1 MAIDPTVITTQNVG
15 SLPTAPINLTNII
28 PHEVGGNLKQS
39 TINDLAV
46 FIAAY
51 VGASSALV
59 FNNTKVTTGQT
70 LPTTTAKE
78 FLFVGAGTFTNVGGG
93 AAITTTQGLNVLTS
107 NGSFWTLSVEV
118 PVTVTFNGLVQTIRQ
133 GFTGTVTS
141 EGALFDALELIKA
154 DVIKSAPFLGSV
166 IPTSTPT
173 GTGIAYW
180 LATQNGTYT
189 NFGGVVVNTNSL
201 AVISRSA
208 AGSFSISQTA
218 FDLSTYVKKTD
229 ISDDYS
235 TLNLIPNANIGLEST
250 VFFASGQTV
259 VANSTNLYVESK
271 TGTPTQTVL
280 KNTDGFNSLLRY
292 NLKVG
297 DRVNIFSPITDTTS
311 FLVDGTSYLNAGF
324 FAKVP
329 NTYTGVVSLNLRN
342 AVTSANFHASNLVE
356 YVSLGNGW
364 RFYRLNIGV
373 LVNPSEN
380 KFNLGIFISNTG
392 GTTENITIAAPF
404 IIRTKNKPNP
414 SIFQGIETPYILP
427 SNVVKSD
434 SLPTQIVTSDRL
446 LGFNNNL
453 VRDSLFLKQT
463 VGATSISGSDWTVD
477 TGGASTFKGAYSF
490 SSIETPLGNSSIE
503 LDIYKRSSDGFT
515 SDLQPKAY
523 LLVPLEY
530 RGKLGKMSF
539 GFWIKRPNATI
550 TITPYLVAFSDD
562 AGINLITQVAYTPTI
577 ENETYGSWVFVK
589 VNNVTLPTNT
599 KSIRLDARIGWLSS
613 VATPL
618 DTVYKVNLTGFVVN
632 FLSPFVLSWNPNLT
646 EKITEVAGDTSLAL
660 SGKKWTSYGDSITA
674 LGTWQ
679 SNLLAKFSGITH
691 YIRGIGGTAITE
703 TNSIAWVDANG
714 LYLDRPPNSQP
725 VGSFEILSSLS
736 NQQRVNTIPT
746 DSNII
751 TIMGGTN
758 DYGLPLGTINDTTVS
773 TFYGA
778 FQLMLDR
785 IYTRIPSSEIIL
797 VTPIF
802 RNGGETLY
810 NGFVMEDYRNAI
822 RIIAKKYNY
831 RLIDMAKV
839 GINKNNYTTYLSDG
853 IHPNT
858 TGAERM
864 SRLFIQEFKNI
875 Y

>member
-1 MAIDPTVITTQNVG
+1 MSTVLPLTWLDKKNSPELEAFLKQYGDQYCMKAEEINQLRDAVNEMAVIQQSTFLGAAEPTFTPAGTGRAYWIAVKPGTYANHGNVVV
-15 SLPTAPINLTNII
+15 AANEIAFII
-28 PHEVGGNLKQS
+28 RDEVG
-39 TINDLAV
+39 A
-46 FIAAY
+46 F
-51 VGASSALV
+51 
-59 FNNTKVTTGQT
+59 
-70 LPTTTAKE
+70 
-78 FLFVGAGTFTNVGGG
+78 
-93 AAITTTQGLNVLTS
+93 
-107 NGSFWTLSVEV
+107 SV
-118 PVTVTFNGLVQTIRQ
+118 
-133 GFTGTVTS
+133 S
-141 EGALFDALELIKA
+141 K
-154 DVIKSAPFLGSV
+154 
-166 IPTSTPT
+166 
-173 GTGIAYW
+173 
-180 LATQNGTYT
+180 
-189 NFGGVVVNTNSL
+189 
-201 AVISRSA
+201 
-208 AGSFSISQTA
+208 TA
-218 FDLSTYVKKTD
+218 FDLTSY
-229 ISDDYS
+229 ISKNVFADDYS
-235 TLNLIPNANIGLEST
+235 TLNLIPNANIGLENT
-250 VFFASGQTV
+250 IFFAAGQTV

-297 DRVNIFSPITDTTS
+297 DRANVFSPITDITS

-329 NTYTGVVSLNLRN
+329 NTYTGSISLNLRN

-373 LVNPSEN
+373 LVNPAEN
-380 KFNLGIFISNTG
+380 KFNLGIYLNNTG
-392 GTTENITIAAPF
+392 ATTENITIAAPF

-414 SIFQGIETPYILP
+414 SIFQGIETPYVLP

-446 LGFNNNL
+446 LGFNDNL

-477 TGGASTFKGAYSF
+477 TGGASTFKGAYRF

-523 LLVPLEY
+523 LLVPIEY
-530 RGKLGKMSF
+530 RGKLSKISF
-539 GFWIKRPNATI
+539 GFWMKRPNATI
-550 TITPYLVAFSDD
+550 VINPYLVAFSDD
-562 AGINLITQVAYTPTI
+562 LGYNLISQISYTPTI
-577 ENETYGSWVFVK
+577 ENETYGNWVFVK

-599 KSIRLDARIGWLSS
+599 KSIRLDARVQWLSS

-632 FLSPFVLSWNPNLT
+632 FLSPFVLSWNPNLN
-646 EKITEVAGDTSLAL
+646 EKITEVSGDTLLAL

-674 LGTWQ
+674 IGTWQ
-679 SNLLAKFSGITH
+679 SNLLSKFSGITH
-691 YIRGIGGTAITE
+691 YIRGIGGTAINE
-703 TNSIAWVDANG
+703 MSSIAWVDANG
-714 LYLDRPPNSQP
+714 LYLDRPPSTQP

-785 IYTRIPSSEIIL
+785 IYTRIPSAEIIL
-797 VTPIF
+797 VTPVF

-810 NGFVMEDYRNAI
+810 NGFVMEDYRNAVRAI
-822 RIIAKKYNY
+822 SKKYNY

-858 TGAERM
+858 NGAERM

>member
-1 MAIDPTVITTQNVG
+1 MKIITADSFKNPQGIDLFLDKLSKGSYVGTAQDISTEIASILPDVRFLGEVNTSTVISG
-15 SLPTAPINLTNII
+15 
-28 PHEVGGNLKQS
+28 EVGNIY
-39 TINDLAV
+39 TI
-46 FIAAY
+46 
-51 VGASSALV
+51 
-59 FNNTKVTTGQT
+59 VT
-70 LPTTTAKE
+70 E
-78 FLFVGAGTFTNVGGG
+78 
-93 AAITTTQGLNVLTS
+93 S
-107 NGSFWTLSVEV
+107 
-118 PVTVTFNGLVQTIRQ
+118 
-133 GFTGTVTS
+133 
-141 EGALFDALELIKA
+141 
-154 DVIKSAPFLGSV
+154 
-166 IPTSTPT
+166 
-173 GTGIAYW
+173 
-180 LATQNGTYT
+180 GTYANWNSIVVPT
-189 NFGGVVVNTNSL
+189 NTFAILKRVDGN
-201 AVISRSA
+201 
-208 AGSFSISQTA
+208 FSSSQTA
-218 FDLSTYVKKTD
+218 LDLTNY
-229 ISDDYS
+229 ISKNNFADDYS
-235 TLNLIPNANIGLEST
+235 TLNLIPNANIGLENT
-250 VFFASGQTV
+250 VFFDADQTV

-297 DRVNIFSPITDTTS
+297 DRANIFSPITDTTS
-311 FLVDGTSYLNAGF
+311 FLIDSTSYLNAGF

-329 NTYTGVVSLNLRN
+329 NTYTGSVTLNLRN
-342 AVTSANFHASNLVE
+342 AVTSTNFHENNLVE

-373 LVNPSEN
+373 LVNPAEN
-380 KFNLGIFISNTG
+380 KFNLGIYLNNTG

-404 IIRTKNKPNP
+404 IIRTKIKPNP

-427 SNVVKSD
+427 SNVIKSD
-434 SLPTQIVTSDRL
+434 NLPASIVTSDRL

-453 VRDSLFLKQT
+453 VKDSLFLKQT
-463 VGATSISGSDWTVD
+463 VGATSISGSDWSVD
-477 TGGASTFKGAYSF
+477 TGGVSTFKGAYRF
-490 SSIETPLGNSSIE
+490 SNIETPLGNSSIE

-515 SDLQPKAY
+515 SDLQPKAS

-530 RGKLGKMSF
+530 RGKLSKMSF
-539 GFWIKRPNATI
+539 GFWMKRPNATI
-550 TITPYLVAFSDD
+550 VINPYLVAFSDD
-562 AGINLITQVAYTPTI
+562 LGYNLISQISYTPTI
-577 ENETYGSWVFVK
+577 ENEIYGNWVFVK
-589 VNNVTLPTNT
+589 VNNITLPTNT
-599 KSIRLDARIGWLSS
+599 KYIRLDARVQWLSS
-613 VATPL
+613 VTTPL

-632 FLSPFVLSWNPNLT
+632 FLSPFVLSWNPNLN

-679 SNLLAKFSGITH
+679 ANLLSKFTGISH

-714 LYLDRPPNSQP
+714 LYLDRPPSAQP
-725 VGSFEILSSLS
+725 AGSFEILSSLS

-758 DYGLPLGTINDTTVS
+758 DYGLPIGVITDTTVA

-785 IYTRIPSSEIIL
+785 IYTRIPSAEIIL

-810 NGFVMEDYRNAI
+810 NGFVMEDYRNAVRAI
-822 RIIAKKYNY
+822 SKKYNY

-839 GINKNNYTTYLSDG
+839 GINKNNHATYLSDG

-858 TGAERM
+858 IGAERM